1 MTSLKIIETEQALC
15 HLRCAIGELSRARK
29 ALSVNSIERVSIN
42 WNIDSIKLEI
52 SALNTR
58 KFNLIETELRGV

>member
-1 MTSLKIIETEQALC
+1 MTSIKIIETEQALC

-29 ALSVNSIERVSIN
+29 ALNVNSIERVSIN
-42 WNIDSIKLEI
+42 WQIDAIKMEVR
-52 SALNTR
+52 ALNER